1 MNLRTTFFCTVVFV
15 CCFASLATP
24 AMAGPENLVVLTPAQ
39 RTNGRIETMTLD
51 PATAPTSSGL
61 TVTGRVEPGAGGRTA
76 ISAPASGRIVDVA
89 AYPGS
94 MVRRGAP
101 ILTLAGPEIA
111 GLQRALREAQANETV
126 ARQRLKRDRA
136 MLHEGVIAASRLEQT
151 EALYLA
157 AAAQMRQASA
167 VLPAKG
173 GVVRDGELP
182 IRAPVDGVL
191 SGAHL
196 AVGERVEAGDMLGT
210 IGAPRRLR
218 VALAASAEVA
228 RAVRAGDAVTLRSR
242 SCEERAVLESVGTG
256 IDSNQTVP
264 LNARISGDSGCL
276 LPGETVTASIAP
288 RTAAQG
294 AWALPPRA
302 FVRRGADSFVFV
314 ERAGRFE
321 AVPVDPVAAKA
332 GFAKSAVLRKGDRVA
347 ISGTSLLK
355 GAWIGIAE
363 DE

>member
-1 MNLRTTFFCTVVFV
+1 MNLRTTLLSAVIFV
-15 CCFASLATP
+15 CCFASFATP
-24 AMAGPENLVVLTPAQ
+24 AMAGTGNLVVLTPAQ
-39 RTNGRIETMTLD
+39 RINGRIETMTLD
-51 PATAPTSSGL
+51 PATGPTSSGL

-76 ISAPASGRIVDVA
+76 ISAPASGRIVNVA

-94 MVRRGAP
+94 MVHRGAP

-111 GLQRALREAQANETV
+111 TLQRALREAQANETV

-136 MLHEGVIAASRLEQT
+136 LLREGVIAASRLEQS
-151 EALYLA
+151 EALYVA
-157 AAAQMRQASA
+157 AAAQLRQASA
-167 VLPAKG
+167 VLHTKG
-173 GVVRDGELP
+173 GVDRDGELV
-182 IRAPVDGVL
+182 IRAPTEGVL
-191 SGAHL
+191 SGPHL
-196 AVGERVEAGDMLGT
+196 TVGERVEASDTLAT
-210 IGAPRRLR
+210 VGAPTRLR

-228 RAVRAGDAVTLRSR
+228 RAVRAGDSLTIRSR
-242 SCEERAVLESVGTG
+242 GCEESALLESVGTG
-256 IDSNQTVP
+256 IESNQTVS
-264 LNARISGDSGCL
+264 LNARIGGDNGCL

-314 ERAGRFE
+314 ERAGGFE
-321 AVPVDPVAAKA
+321 AVPVDAVAAKA
-332 GFAKSAVLRKGDRVA
+332 GFAKSATLRKGERVA

-363 DE
+363 EE